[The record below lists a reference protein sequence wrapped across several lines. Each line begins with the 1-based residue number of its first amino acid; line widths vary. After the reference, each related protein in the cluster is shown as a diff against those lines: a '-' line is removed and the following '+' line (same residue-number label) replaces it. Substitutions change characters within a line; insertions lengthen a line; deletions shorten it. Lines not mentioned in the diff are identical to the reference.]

1 MVAYGSYDDLV
12 RQVSATRNQSLVMWD
27 FEWVPFF
34 LLGGLILIFFIF
46 FLSYIKS
53 SGDST
58 GSTTA
63 QSEADYDAIIASR
76 PSTILALNHE
86 TIRKFLWFNALK
98 IFSLTDMYFM
108 QKPPREYHLIIY

>member
-1 MVAYGSYDDLV
+1 ML
-12 RQVSATRNQSLVMWD
+12 
-27 FEWVPFF
+27 FF
-34 LLGGLILIFFIF
+34 LMGGLILIFIIF
-46 FLSYIKS
+46 FLPHIKS

-76 PSTILALNHE
+76 PSTILALIHK

-98 IFSLTDMYFM
+98 IFSLTDMYFIM